1 MYETFF
7 GRILAYIGLKR
18 FSRCT
23 RRVLQLAR
31 QEAKRLNS
39 QYVDSEHV
47 LLALI
52 KGERGIAATV
62 LFNLRM
68 NFTDIENEIKR
79 LVAAESEDDKK
90 KNNGSQSRDIIMRAI
105 KESKDM
111 KHNCVG
117 TEDLLLALLYF
128 NDGIAAQTLTN
139 LKLDFKKVRPEIE
152 RILGGM
158 RE

>member
-23 RRVLQLAR
+23 RRILQLAR
-31 QEAKRLNS
+31 QEAKRLHS
-39 QYVDSEHV
+39 QYIDSEHI

-52 KGERGIAATV
+52 KGERGIAATT
-62 LFNLRM
+62 LFNLRI
-68 NFTDIENEIKR
+68 NFTELENEIGR
-79 LVAAESEDDKK
+79 LIANKSEEDKAK
-90 KNNGSQSRDIIMRAI
+90 TSGAQSRDIIMRAI
-105 KESKDM
+105 KESKEM

-128 NDGIAAQTLTN
+128 NDGIAAQALAN
-139 LKLDFKKVRPEIE
+139 LKLDFKKVKPEIE
-152 RILGGM
+152 RILSGM
-158 RE
+158 KE

>member
-39 QYVDSEHV
+39 QYIDSEHV

-79 LVAAESEDDKK
+79 LVAAKSEDEKK
-90 KNNGSQSRDIIMRAI
+90 KNNGLQSRDIIMQAI

-111 KHNCVG
+111 NHNCVG

-139 LKLDFKKVRPEIE
+139 LKLDFKKVRPEIV

-158 RE
+158 KE

>member
-7 GRILAYIGLKR
+7 GRILAYIGLRR

-62 LFNLRM
+62 LFNLRI
-68 NFTDIENEIKR
+68 NFTDIENEISR
-79 LVAAESEDDKK
+79 LIAGKSEDAKK

-111 KHNCVG
+111 NHNCVG

-128 NDGIAAQTLTN
+128 NDGIAAQALTN

-158 RE
+158 KE